1 MTGNI
6 ETAAWIIAFA
16 IILHGCQPAPS
27 ITVEYAQGLTGQEVQ
42 K

>member
-1 MTGNI
+1 MKGDI
-6 ETAAWIIAFA
+6 ESAAWIIAFA

-27 ITVEYAQGLTGQEVQ
+27 ITVEYAQNQTGQEVE